1 MRPLALALLVL
12 SLAACESEPVV
23 VDSSEAL
30 GDRLREQFE
39 RNVGSVE
46 ALSVAGAGVRADF
59 RASGDS
65 GQARLVPTFVP
76 VDSASYEPQAA
87 QLLTT
92 YLPNVPGLADA
103 LRSGT
108 FVGERRRDGRPAY
121 VASTTDPAMTG
132 GSADGVSRSARVFV
146 DPVTFDVLEIEQSAR
161 VDTFAQPITRRL
173 VYEDFRE
180 VEGVRLP
187 YRVRQLDRGQDQQ
200 LSESDLATRRVFLGG
215 RLALERQQAEA
226 LPPGPERDAAVA
238 RATRA
243 LENLE
248 AGVQEVVLT
257 VDSVRVTR
265 ADR

>member
-65 GQARLVPTFVP
+65 GQARLVPTFAP
-76 VDSASYEPQAA
+76 VDSASYDPQAA
-87 QLLTT
+87 QLLAT

-132 GSADGVSRSARVFV
+132 AADGVARSARVFV
-146 DPVTFDVLEIEQSAR
+146 DPATFDVLEIEQSAR

-226 LPPGPERDAAVA
+226 LPAGPERDAAVA

-257 VDSVRVTR
+257 VDSVRVTP